1 MCNSVRVSLK
11 ATYDI
16 ADIRNSPTL
25 MMTSPFPQFVSP
37 TQTQYLPH
45 PQLPRTSSYQH
56 SPYLPMSGADSSLS
70 AVVNYET
77 PLQTTP
83 TPPKSS
89 PNLPNPT
96 APASNGPST
105 PPLIDQVKKLLT
117 PKQLD
122 RDPQASAQKLIDLL
136 LPPPPKSSDANGQQQ
151 PPPPPST
158 DRDTRME
165 ILTRLRDHAPK
176 EFFVVF
182 ARNPSALGLL
192 REWGKNACKKEEFG
206 ETLMGW
212 LQVSNSV
219 SNGYVYVALC

>member
-1 MCNSVRVSLK
+1 
-11 ATYDI
+11 
-16 ADIRNSPTL
+16 
-25 MMTSPFPQFVSP
+25 
-37 TQTQYLPH
+37 
-45 PQLPRTSSYQH
+45 
-56 SPYLPMSGADSSLS
+56 MSGADSSLS
-70 AVVNYET
+70 AIVNYES

-89 PNLPNPT
+89 ANLPNPT
-96 APASNGPST
+96 ANTSNGPST

-136 LPPPPKSSDANGQQQ
+136 LPPPPKSANANAQ

-158 DRDTRME
+158 DKDTRME

-212 LQVSNSV
+212 LQVSSWLCIE
-219 SNGYVYVALC
+219 GYVWLCADLRGIGGR

>member
-1 MCNSVRVSLK
+1 
-11 ATYDI
+11 
-16 ADIRNSPTL
+16 
-25 MMTSPFPQFVSP
+25 
-37 TQTQYLPH
+37 
-45 PQLPRTSSYQH
+45 
-56 SPYLPMSGADSSLS
+56 MSGANSSLS
-70 AVVNYET
+70 AVVNYE
-77 PLQTTP
+77 PALQTTP

-89 PNLPNPT
+89 SNLPNTT
-96 APASNGPST
+96 ATTSNGAST

-136 LPPPPKSSDANGQQQ
+136 LPPPPPKSTDANGQ

-158 DRDTRME
+158 DKDTRME
-165 ILTRLRDHAPK
+165 ILNRLRDHAPK

-182 ARNPSALGLL
+182 ARNTSALGLL

-212 LQVSNSV
+212 LQVSNGVCPV
-219 SNGYVYVALC
+219 SN